1 MFDAVGVES
10 TQEVGYETLSGDG
23 NMITVHR
30 LLIKEKEGSRKV
42 VVWPFGSLQVPVH
55 RVFGVEFAKHL
66 RKLIERGEIKVN
78 LLFSCLPDS
87 YES

>member
-1 MFDAVGVES
+1 MFDAVGAES
-10 TQEVGYETLSGDG
+10 TQEVGYETLSDDG

-42 VVWPFGSLQVPVH
+42 VVWPCGSLQIPVN
-55 RVFGVEFAKHL
+55 RAFGVEFAKRL

-78 LLFSCLPDS
+78 LLFSRLPDS